1 METAVAQPARI
12 VRSQDEVPF
21 ALSDVQ
27 DLHDADL
34 DGVVS
39 DWLAEGDVDGAA
51 TAAAIVAR
59 LVSRGGSEAPGAHD
73 LGAAAASLLAE

>member
-1 METAVAQPARI
+1 METAVAQPARNHTE
-12 VRSQDEVPF
+12 DEALF
-21 ALSDVQ
+21 ALSDVL

-51 TAAAIVAR
+51 AAAAIVAR
-59 LVSRGGSEAPGAHD
+59 FVSRPGSEAAGAHD
-73 LGAAAASLLAE
+73 LDPTAAGLLTD

>member
-34 DGVVS
+34 DGVLN

-51 TAAAIVAR
+51 AAAAIVAR
-59 LVSRGGSEAPGAHD
+59 LVSRSRSAAPHSHD
-73 LGAAAASLLAE
+73 LGAAAAGLLAE